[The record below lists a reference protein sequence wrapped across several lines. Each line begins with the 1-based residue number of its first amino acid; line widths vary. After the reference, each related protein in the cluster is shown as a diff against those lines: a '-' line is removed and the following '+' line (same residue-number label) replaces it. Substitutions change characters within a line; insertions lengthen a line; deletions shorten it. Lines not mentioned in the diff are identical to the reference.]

1 MDIAL
6 KQMSNCKSPG
16 IDGLSTEFLKHFW
29 KDIQKLLY
37 NAFFECIQEGSLSPT
52 MKTGLITLLPKPKK
66 QLLLLDNWRPITLLC
81 TDYKWLALVY
91 ANRLKLVLGKLVEEY
106 QSAFIKG
113 RYIQNHIRLILDM
126 IDYQSL
132 IQSESL
138 VLFIDFFK
146 AFDTVEHEFIFTTLR
161 MFGFGE
167 GFCKVIKMFY
177 NNIYSYISLN
187 PGMTSRI
194 EILRGIR
201 QDCPISPKLFILCTQ
216 MLAYLV
222 VNHPQLK
229 GITISDYEY
238 RISQFADD
246 TVIFLKDKSIVKKA
260 LKIISVFSGASG
272 LCLHFKKCELFPLF
286 SCNEENIES
295 IPVKFEVK
303 YLGLKMFKE
312 IHTRELVNIE
322 ERINSMKKLMRDL
335 SIMGRILLTKAEGI
349 SKLIYPCC
357 SSTDKKG
364 QLYFV

>member
-1 MDIAL
+1 M
-6 KQMSNCKSPG
+6 
-16 IDGLSTEFLKHFW
+16 
-29 KDIQKLLY
+29 
-37 NAFFECIQEGSLSPT
+37 
-52 MKTGLITLLPKPKK
+52 
-66 QLLLLDNWRPITLLC
+66 
-81 TDYKWLALVY
+81 Y
-91 ANRLKLVLGKLVEEY
+91 ANGLKLVWKLVEEY

-138 VLFIDFFK
+138 ILFIDFFK

-246 TVIFLKDKSIVKKA
+246 TVIFLKDKSIVKK
-260 LKIISVFSGASG
+260 SSEDYFS
-272 LCLHFKKCELFPLF
+272 FFW
-286 SCNEENIES
+286 S
-295 IPVKFEVK
+295 IRLMPKF
-303 YLGLKMFKE
+303 
-312 IHTRELVNIE
+312 
-322 ERINSMKKLMRDL
+322 
-335 SIMGRILLTKAEGI
+335 
-349 SKLIYPCC
+349 
-357 SSTDKKG
+357 
-364 QLYFV
+364 

>member
-1 MDIAL
+1 
-6 KQMSNCKSPG
+6 
-16 IDGLSTEFLKHFW
+16 
-29 KDIQKLLY
+29 
-37 NAFFECIQEGSLSPT
+37 
-52 MKTGLITLLPKPKK
+52 
-66 QLLLLDNWRPITLLC
+66 
-81 TDYKWLALVY
+81 
-91 ANRLKLVLGKLVEEY
+91 
-106 QSAFIKG
+106 
-113 RYIQNHIRLILDM
+113 
-126 IDYQSL
+126 
-132 IQSESL
+132 
-138 VLFIDFFK
+138 
-146 AFDTVEHEFIFTTLR
+146 
-161 MFGFGE
+161 
-167 GFCKVIKMFY
+167 
-177 NNIYSYISLN
+177 
-187 PGMTSRI
+187 MTSRI

-201 QDCPISPKLFILCTQ
+201 QGCPISPKLFILCTQ

-229 GITISDYEY
+229 GITISEYEY

-272 LCLHFKKCELFPLF
+272 LCLNFKKCELFPLF

-322 ERINSMKKLMRDL
+322 ERIDSMKKSLNHWLMRDL

-357 SSTDKKG
+357 SLYVSP
-364 QLYFV
+364 QLIKR

>member
-1 MDIAL
+1 
-6 KQMSNCKSPG
+6 
-16 IDGLSTEFLKHFW
+16 
-29 KDIQKLLY
+29 
-37 NAFFECIQEGSLSPT
+37 
-52 MKTGLITLLPKPKK
+52 
-66 QLLLLDNWRPITLLC
+66 
-81 TDYKWLALVY
+81 
-91 ANRLKLVLGKLVEEY
+91 
-106 QSAFIKG
+106 
-113 RYIQNHIRLILDM
+113 
-126 IDYQSL
+126 
-132 IQSESL
+132 
-138 VLFIDFFK
+138 
-146 AFDTVEHEFIFTTLR
+146 
-161 MFGFGE
+161 
-167 GFCKVIKMFY
+167 
-177 NNIYSYISLN
+177 
-187 PGMTSRI
+187 
-194 EILRGIR
+194 
-201 QDCPISPKLFILCTQ
+201 

-229 GITISDYEY
+229 GITFSDYEY

-272 LCLHFKKCELFPLF
+272 LCLNFKKCELFPLF

-295 IPVKFEVK
+295 ISVKFEVK

-322 ERINSMKKLMRDL
+322 ERIDSMKKLMRDM